1 MQPQKVE
8 VVNYKAWGDKV
19 KAWAR
24 GTDPL
29 PQSIEE
35 FAAQLAAADVGM
47 KIPSNFKHV
56 KFAQGNPETL
66 LVKLPC
72 KTFMEI
78 GEERLKQEGGDYA
91 LPSFYERVFETKP
104 TIKDKMAFHSER
116 IGDYSIAVCT

>member
-1 MQPQKVE
+1 MEHRMQPQKVE

-29 PQSIEE
+29 PQTIAE

-56 KFAQGNPETL
+56 SFVQGTTETL

-72 KTFMEI
+72 KVFMEI
-78 GEERLKQEGGDYA
+78 GEERLRQEGGDYT
-91 LPSFYERVFETKP
+91 LPPFYDRAFETKP
-104 TIKDKMAFHSER
+104 TINDKMAFH
-116 IGDYSIAVCT
+116 